1 MNIETTNFNR
11 IFKCYFQ
18 IDLRETDNLIV
29 KPKVTLCILY
39 KDIIIFTDRRTYLHT
54 DKQTDTH
61 TDRHHIH
68 KASRKSNSLKVSA
81 CQESIKGHR

>member
-1 MNIETTNFNR
+1 MLLSLV
-11 IFKCYFQ
+11 YWQ
-18 IDLRETDNLIV
+18 IDLWQTDNLIV
-29 KPKVTLCILY
+29 KPK
-39 KDIIIFTDRRTYLHT
+39 DIIILTDIRTYRHT
-54 DKQTDTH
+54 DKQTNTH